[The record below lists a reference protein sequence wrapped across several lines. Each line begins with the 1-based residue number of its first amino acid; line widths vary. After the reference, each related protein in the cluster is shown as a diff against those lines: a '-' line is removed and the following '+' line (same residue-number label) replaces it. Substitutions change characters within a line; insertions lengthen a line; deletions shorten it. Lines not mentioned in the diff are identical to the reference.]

1 MDITVIIPI
10 HKIEA
15 QDSEMVRTALN
26 SYIENTKS
34 YKHGALRLLVITSKD
49 ALPSVNS
56 VVNSFMQDR
65 KDYSIVVNVNETD
78 FCSQINEAVKLV
90 DTEYFSILEMDDE
103 YAPNWFEMMYPW
115 YETNS
120 SASVFLPI
128 NVVSNSDRTQWQYGN
143 ELVWA
148 SSFSNELGVIDFDCL
163 SNCSTFNLTGGVIN
177 TDDFIKI
184 GGLKPS
190 IKVAFNY
197 EFLLRA
203 TDSKLQV
210 LVVPKEGYKHLLGR
224 EGSLTAEYEKAIS
237 NDLITKWFEL
247 AKSEYPFKNDRKKS
261 IATNNEKEVL
271 K

>member
-1 MDITVIIPI
+1 MDITVILPI
-10 HKIEA
+10 HYIET
-15 QDSEMVRTALN
+15 QDFELVRKALD
-26 SYIENTKS
+26 SFLENTKS
-34 YKHGALRLLVITSKD
+34 YTHGTLKLLVITKESSL
-49 ALPSVNS
+49 ATVNS
-56 VVNSFMQDR
+56 IVNATIKEYSH
-65 KDYSIVVNVNETD
+65 YSIVANDSESD
-78 FCSQINEAVKLV
+78 FCSQINKAVSLV

-103 YAPNWFEMMYPW
+103 YSPKWFEMMYPW

-128 NVVSNSDRTQWQYGN
+128 NVVSNGDRTQWQYGN

-177 TDDFIKI
+177 TEDFIKI

-190 IKVAFNY
+190 IKIAFNY
-197 EFLLRA
+197 EFLLRL
-203 TDSKLQV
+203 TDNKLQA

-224 EGSLTAEYEKAIS
+224 DGSLTSEYNKTIPSEE
-237 NDLITKWFEL
+237 ITKWFEL
-247 AKSEYPFKNDRKKS
+247 AKSEYPYKEDRKKTIVMS
-261 IATNNEKEVL
+261 SEKDVL